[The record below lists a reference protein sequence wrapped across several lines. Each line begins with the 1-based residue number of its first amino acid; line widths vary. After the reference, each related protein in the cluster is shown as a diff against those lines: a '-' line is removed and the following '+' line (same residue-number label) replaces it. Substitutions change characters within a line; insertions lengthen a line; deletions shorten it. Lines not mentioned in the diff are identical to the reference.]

1 MELKG
6 LLTADQIIYSLK
18 GKRKND
24 IVNELLQIL
33 NKSGKLKDKHMALQS
48 ILSRE
53 DQLSTGMEHG
63 LALPHA
69 KTDAVDEL
77 VIAFGLHRKGVDFET
92 IDGQPAHF
100 IFLVLS
106 PYDTSGPHI
115 QALAQIA
122 RIMKPAETRKKL
134 LNSKSAEDIESIL
147 THSE

>member
-6 LLTADQIIYSLK
+6 LLTTDQIIYSLK

-24 IVNELLQIL
+24 IINELLQVL
-33 NKSGKLKDKHMALQS
+33 NKSGKLKDKHMALHS

-77 VIAFGLHRKGVDFET
+77 VVAFGLHRKGVDFET
-92 IDGQPAHF
+92 IDGQSAHF

-106 PYDTSGPHI
+106 PHNTSGPHI

-122 RIMKPAETRKKL
+122 RIMKPAETRKLL
-134 LNSKSAEDIESIL
+134 LNSKSAEDIERIL
-147 THSE
+147 THTK